1 MTLTAASTRRSRQV
15 SNRSSRHSASVS
27 ASTCRLE
34 VERAA
39 LVQPP
44 PEAACSV
51 VRCLRVEPERARRRR
66 QACDAGGV
74 VARTRADEARRLDEA
89 ERGVAPRLRVQPALP
104 VQMYSACSV
113 CFACIRYSTIRL
125 STNQLCTCEYT
136 HVPSLQTSIIKRYPT
151 AHYTTHTHL
160 AVVAAVIAG
169 AVEQEQRHV
178 VPRTPHGL
186 GEALLLRGGD
196 HGVIAR
202 AHDEHGRQRHVAA
215 LRQRQRRY
223 PAAAS
228 SSPPSTSAGS
238 SPPSRCPKK

>member
-89 ERGVAPRLRVQPALP
+89 EAARRRAPPPCTARPARADVQCMLSMLCMHTVQYDPAQYESALYMRVHARAFIADFHHQAVSNSALYHAHTPGRGRRRDCRCRGTGAAPRRAPHAAWP
-104 VQMYSACSV
+104 RRSA
-113 CFACIRYSTIRL
+113 
-125 STNQLCTCEYT
+125 
-136 HVPSLQTSIIKRYPT
+136 
-151 AHYTTHTHL
+151 
-160 AVVAAVIAG
+160 
-169 AVEQEQRHV
+169 
-178 VPRTPHGL
+178 
-186 GEALLLRGGD
+186 
-196 HGVIAR
+196 
-202 AHDEHGRQRHVAA
+202 
-215 LRQRQRRY
+215 
-223 PAAAS
+223 PAARRGPRS
-228 SSPPSTSAGS
+228 HC
-238 SPPSRCPKK
+238 SRP

>member
-1 MTLTAASTRRSRQV
+1 MQPDAAMTLGSQSLLLRQRGSTMTLTAASTRRSRQV

-113 CFACIRYSTIRL
+113 CFACIQYSTIRL
-125 STNQLCTCEYT
+125 STNQLCTCT
-136 HVPSLQTSIIKRYPT
+136 CLHCRLPSSSGIQQRIIPR
-151 AHYTTHTHL
+151 THTW
-160 AVVAAVIAG
+160 
-169 AVEQEQRHV
+169 
-178 VPRTPHGL
+178 PW
-186 GEALLLRGGD
+186 
-196 HGVIAR
+196 
-202 AHDEHGRQRHVAA
+202 
-215 LRQRQRRY
+215 
-223 PAAAS
+223 
-228 SSPPSTSAGS
+228 SPP
-238 SPPSRCPKK
+238 